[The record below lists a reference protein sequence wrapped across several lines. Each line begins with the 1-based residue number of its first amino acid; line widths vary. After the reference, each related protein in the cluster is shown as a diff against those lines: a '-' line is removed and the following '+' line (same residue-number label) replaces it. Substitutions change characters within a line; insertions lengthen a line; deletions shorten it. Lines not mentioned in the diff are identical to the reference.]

1 MLLKFALSNYR
12 SFKEKASLDM
22 EACSIKE
29 YAGNV
34 FFAKHGSQSIN
45 VLKSIALLGANSAG
59 KSNFFKGFDL
69 MRYMV
74 INSAKES
81 ELTKTYSIEPFML
94 STETENKPSMFECTM
109 MVDNIIYRYGFMADN
124 KKIHSEW
131 LYMIVKRRE
140 ETVFIRNKNEY
151 EIVKRFPTDFKNK
164 LTMLAE
170 FTRADAL
177 YLSVL
182 SQFNI
187 DMAMQISK
195 WFVKNTIYADRNLDD
210 ALKYTS
216 ELLDDPIY
224 SSLLNEVIG
233 KSDLGFTGVE
243 KIIEKSDKNK
253 FNKVLA
259 DRPDH
264 QSKIKLNA
272 NHTKYDAKNKQVAQ
286 VFLEL
291 GKHES
296 SGAQK
301 FIAMLG
307 PMIKILVE
315 GGTFWIDDFDAKIH
329 PYIITMVMDMFNS
342 EEYNQKG
349 AQLIAISYNQQ
360 IIRKLRRDQVAFLS
374 KDSFGA
380 SSITAL
386 YIFNPNIRTNV
397 IFDKEYLQGQYGG
410 VSNIND
416 VFNLDLKRKPG
427 KNGIETAK
435 KDAQLN

>member
-1 MLLKFALSNYR
+1 MLLKFVLSNYR
-12 SFKEKASLDM
+12 SFKERATIDM

-34 FFAKHGSQSIN
+34 FFAKQGTQPIN
-45 VLKSIALLGANSAG
+45 ILKSIALLGANSAG
-59 KSNFFKGFDL
+59 KSNLFKGFDL

-81 ELTKTYSIEPFML
+81 ELTKTYTIEPFML

-109 MVDNIIYRYGFMADN
+109 MVDNVIYRYGFMADN

-140 ETVFIRNKNEY
+140 ETVFLRNENEY

-164 LTMLAE
+164 LLMLAE
-170 FTRADAL
+170 FTRNDAL

-187 DMAMQISK
+187 ELAMKISK
-195 WFVKNTIYADRNLDD
+195 WFAKNIIYAEPNLDD
-210 ALKYTS
+210 ALNYTAA
-216 ELLDDPIY
+216 LLADPNY
-224 SSLLNEVIG
+224 SSLLNEIIE
-233 KSDLGFTGVE
+233 KSDLGFSGVEGQAEQKGSGKNSTGDGKPRPKIKLTSTHIKYDSKNRKVE
-243 KIIEKSDKNK
+243 KIS
-253 FNKVLA
+253 
-259 DRPDH
+259 
-264 QSKIKLNA
+264 
-272 NHTKYDAKNKQVAQ
+272 
-286 VFLEL
+286 LEL
-291 GKHES
+291 SKDES

-301 FIAMLG
+301 LIALLG
-307 PMIKILVE
+307 PMIKVLMD

-329 PYIITMVMDMFNS
+329 PYIITMVMDLFNS
-342 EEYNQKG
+342 AKYNQNG
-349 AQLIAISYNQQ
+349 AQLVSISYNQQ
-360 IIRKLRRDQVAFLS
+360 ILKKLRRDQIVFLN
-374 KDSFGA
+374 KDAYGA

-386 YIFNPNIRTNV
+386 YIFNPTVRSNA

-410 VSNIND
+410 VPNISA
-416 VFNLDLKRKPG
+416 VFNLDLKHNPA

-435 KDAQLN
+435 KMHN

>member
-1 MLLKFALSNYR
+1 MLLKFVLSNYR
-12 SFKEKASLDM
+12 SFKERADLDM

-34 FFAKHGSQSIN
+34 FFAKQGTQPIN
-45 VLKSIALLGANSAG
+45 ILKSIALLGANSAG
-59 KSNFFKGFDL
+59 KSNLFKGFDL

-81 ELTKTYSIEPFML
+81 ELTKTYTIEPFML

-109 MVDNIIYRYGFMADN
+109 MVDNIIYRYGYMADN

-164 LTMLAE
+164 LIMLAE
-170 FTRADAL
+170 FTRDDAL

-187 DMAMQISK
+187 DLAMQISK
-195 WFVKNTIYADRNLDD
+195 WFAKNTIYAEPNLDD
-210 ALKYTS
+210 ALSYTAG
-216 ELLDDPIY
+216 LLADPNY
-224 SSLLNEVIG
+224 SSLLNEIIE
-233 KSDLGFTGVE
+233 KSDLGFSGVERQADKQAEQKVFTKNSRRSSNPRPKIKLTSTHIKYDSKNRKVE
-243 KIIEKSDKNK
+243 KIS
-253 FNKVLA
+253 
-259 DRPDH
+259 
-264 QSKIKLNA
+264 
-272 NHTKYDAKNKQVAQ
+272 
-286 VFLEL
+286 LEL
-291 GKHES
+291 NKDES

-301 FIAMLG
+301 LIALLG
-307 PMIKILVE
+307 PMIKVLMD

-329 PYIITMVMDMFNS
+329 PYIITMVMDLFNS
-342 EEYNQKG
+342 DKYNQNG
-349 AQLIAISYNQQ
+349 AQLVSISYNQQ
-360 IIRKLRRDQVAFLS
+360 ILKKLRRDQIAFLN
-374 KDSFGA
+374 KDAYGA

-386 YIFNPNIRTNV
+386 YIFNPSVRSNA

-410 VSNIND
+410 VPNISN
-416 VFNLDLKRKPG
+416 VFNLDLKHNAG
-427 KNGIETAK
+427 KKGIETVK
-435 KDAQLN
+435 KMHN

>member
-1 MLLKFALSNYR
+1 MLLQFTLANYR
-12 SFKEKASLDM
+12 SFKEKATLDL

-34 FFAKHGSQSIN
+34 FFAKHGTQPIHI
-45 VLKSIALLGANSAG
+45 LKSIALLGANSAG
-59 KSNFFKGFDL
+59 KSNLFKGFDL

-94 STETENKPSMFECTM
+94 STETESKPSMFECTM
-109 MVDNIIYRYGFMADN
+109 VIDNIIYRYGYTADN

-140 ETVFIRNKNEY
+140 ETIFIRNKNEY

-164 LTMLAE
+164 LIMLAE
-170 FTRADAL
+170 FTRDDAL

-187 DMAMQISK
+187 DLAMQISK
-195 WFVKNTIYADRNLDD
+195 WFAKNTIYADRNLDD
-210 ALKYTS
+210 AIKYTS
-216 ELLDDPIY
+216 ELLDDPLY

-233 KSDLGFTGVE
+233 KSDLGFISVE

-253 FNKVLA
+253 FNKVIR
-259 DRPDH
+259 DKPD
-264 QSKIKLNA
+264 QKSKIKLNA
-272 NHTKYDAKNKQVAQ
+272 NHIKYDAKNKQVAH

-301 FIAMLG
+301 LVALLG
-307 PMIKILVE
+307 PMIKVLIE

-329 PYIITMVMDMFNS
+329 PYVITMVMDMFNS
-342 EEYNQKG
+342 EKYNQKG
-349 AQLIAISYNQQ
+349 AQLVAISYNQQ
-360 IIRKLRRDQVAFLS
+360 IIRKLRRDQIAFLN
-374 KDSFGA
+374 KDAYGA

-386 YIFNPNIRTNV
+386 YIFNPSVRSNA

-410 VSNIND
+410 VPNISE
-416 VFNLDLKRKPG
+416 VFNLDLKHNPG
-427 KNGIETAK
+427 KNGTAK
-435 KDAQLN
+435 KMHNLN